1 MRHVQAME
9 RLAGWGGHPVVSGR
23 ESQVERLC
31 EACGHANL
39 SCGLRRSYGDAALPA
54 SPKDIVSSTV
64 RADRV
69 LRFDPATGVLRAEA
83 GLSLR
88 RLNAILLAR
97 GWFVPVTPGT
107 QNVTLGG
114 MVAADVHGKNHH
126 VAGCFGEHVRRLL
139 MMTAEGS
146 ILECGPDM
154 EPQLFWATA
163 GGMGLTGHILEVE
176 VSLERVEAPWI
187 YQETER
193 VESLEAMLSGLQT
206 AASQWPMTVGW
217 IDCLAGGEALGRG
230 ILMKG
235 RWATGADAPPAMEPP
250 PTWPKQVPFV
260 FPNFAL
266 AKWNMRLFNSAYYL
280 RHPEAS
286 RRGLVAWEKFFY
298 PLDGLDLWNR
308 VYGRR
313 GFTQY
318 QCVLPHSTAGSPM
331 RGFVDLFVREG
342 GTSFLSVIKDCGP
355 EGHGLLSFPL
365 PGVSLALD
373 FPVDGDRTRR
383 LVDRLNEYVIAHGG
397 RIYLAKD
404 AFTRA
409 EHFRAM
415 DRRVEAFLDV
425 RRQWDPHGRI
435 RSAQSARIFGDSV

>member
-1 MRHVQAME
+1 M
-9 RLAGWGGHPVVSGR
+9 LF
-23 ESQVERLC
+23 
-31 EACGHANL
+31 
-39 SCGLRRSYGDAALPA
+39 RS
-54 SPKDIVSSTV
+54 
-64 RADRV
+64 
-69 LRFDPATGVLRAEA
+69 
-83 GLSLR
+83 
-88 RLNAILLAR
+88 
-97 GWFVPVTPGT
+97 
-107 QNVTLGG
+107 
-114 MVAADVHGKNHH
+114 
-126 VAGCFGEHVRRLL
+126 
-139 MMTAEGS
+139 
-146 ILECGPDM
+146 
-154 EPQLFWATA
+154 
-163 GGMGLTGHILEVE
+163 
-176 VSLERVEAPWI
+176 
-187 YQETER
+187 
-193 VESLEAMLSGLQT
+193 
-206 AASQWPMTVGW
+206 
-217 IDCLAGGEALGRG
+217 
-230 ILMKG
+230 
-235 RWATGADAPPAMEPP
+235 
-250 PTWPKQVPFV
+250 
-260 FPNFAL
+260 
-266 AKWNMRLFNSAYYL
+266 FNSAYYL